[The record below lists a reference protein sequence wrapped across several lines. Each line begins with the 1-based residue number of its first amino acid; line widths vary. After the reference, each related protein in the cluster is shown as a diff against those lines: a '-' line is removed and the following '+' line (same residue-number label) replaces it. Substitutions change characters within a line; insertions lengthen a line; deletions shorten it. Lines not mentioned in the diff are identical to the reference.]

1 MWTVILRVLE
11 KVVAHFVDVK
21 TIIIFR
27 LEGEPNRAIT
37 PKVPVEVKRL
47 TRDDM
52 PLISDLYGVKVGSRK
67 EQTFHRRFKD
77 GADCFGAFHRGQL
90 VSVGWGIFGEDVD
103 TSTGFTLK
111 AAADQVISSDGL
123 TSEAFRGMRIRPYMI
138 ISTID
143 FYRQRGLT
151 MITAVEQSNTSSLRN
166 ICRIGFKEVHRQHL
180 VKIFGIR
187 VK

>member
-1 MWTVILRVLE
+1 MVVLRFLE
-11 KVVAHFVDVK
+11 RIVAHFLDVK
-21 TIIIFR
+21 TIITFR
-27 LEGEPNRAIT
+27 LDGEPNRAIT
-37 PKVPVEVKRL
+37 PKIPVEIKCL
-47 TRDDM
+47 SSDDM